1 MPPLRDLPIKRKI
14 TAIFLGVCGAALACF
29 AVILFAFQWS
39 EIRSEVVGS
48 VNVAAKL
55 VADHAARSVSE
66 GDLTEVNELLASL
79 ATAPEIKAAVVV
91 DLEGRTLASFGKGAE
106 MLQLTHLD
114 GQIVSAGKL
123 YLTEPIQS
131 QGRRVAT
138 LHLKADYHDP
148 AMVLLRSFCAALCA
162 AFVFSA
168 GFTLLMLRPSRRLLV
183 EPIQQLAATAAKIGQ
198 SRDFRL
204 RAPKHSNDELGLLA
218 DTFNQMLGQV
228 EAREAALKEAEH
240 RYRRLFHRSPVPML
254 VVGVAD
260 QRILAVNEAAEELYG
275 YPEAEFLCLDT
286 HQLRLA
292 GCACELALAA
302 APAGSTEPVECQHL
316 RKDGSVL
323 FVELTTQAH
332 VFAEE
337 PAQLVQVIDMT
348 ERRRAAT
355 ALLASEE
362 RFRAVVEN
370 LTEGLLLHDAS
381 GRILYA
387 NPSMAELVGCTS
399 AELDAISAGQLLNP
413 PQGAA
418 LAFERQQYETELKR
432 RDGSAVSVAIKTSPL
447 TKANGDTIAT
457 VAVVTDLSARK
468 AAAAEIAQSQAR
480 LIEVSR
486 LAGMAEVATGVL
498 HNVGNVL
505 NSVNV
510 SATVVGDRLRQSRIS
525 GLQRAVRLL
534 EQHAGNLGKFFTEDP
549 KGKLLPDYLGKL
561 YWQLDNERNELVGE
575 LAGLTKNLGHIKE
588 IVAMQQTYA
597 KVDGLTEAVS
607 PAVLLEDALRL
618 NEESLVR
625 NSVTVDRDYDAT
637 APTVTVDKHKVLE
650 ILVNLIT
657 NARHAVCDAA
667 RPDRKIRVRVAQTCN
682 RRVSVEVQD
691 NGVGIPQENLVRIFQ
706 HGFTTKKN
714 GHGFGLHSGALAAR
728 QMGGS
733 LTVNSE
739 GPGQGATFKL
749 ELPIGETKP
758 APN

>member
-275 YPEAEFLCLDT
+275 YPEAEFLRLDT

>member
-55 VADHAARSVSE
+55 VADHAAHSVSE

>member
-1 MPPLRDLPIKRKI
+1 
-14 TAIFLGVCGAALACF
+14 
-29 AVILFAFQWS
+29 
-39 EIRSEVVGS
+39 
-48 VNVAAKL
+48 
-55 VADHAARSVSE
+55 
-66 GDLTEVNELLASL
+66 
-79 ATAPEIKAAVVV
+79 
-91 DLEGRTLASFGKGAE
+91 
-106 MLQLTHLD
+106 
-114 GQIVSAGKL
+114 
-123 YLTEPIQS
+123 
-131 QGRRVAT
+131 
-138 LHLKADYHDP
+138 
-148 AMVLLRSFCAALCA
+148 
-162 AFVFSA
+162 
-168 GFTLLMLRPSRRLLV
+168 
-183 EPIQQLAATAAKIGQ
+183 
-198 SRDFRL
+198 
-204 RAPKHSNDELGLLA
+204 
-218 DTFNQMLGQV
+218 
-228 EAREAALKEAEH
+228 
-240 RYRRLFHRSPVPML
+240 
-254 VVGVAD
+254 
-260 QRILAVNEAAEELYG
+260 
-275 YPEAEFLCLDT
+275 
-286 HQLRLA
+286 
-292 GCACELALAA
+292 
-302 APAGSTEPVECQHL
+302 VECQHL

>member
-55 VADHAARSVSE
+55 VADHAAHSVSE

-91 DLEGRTLASFGKGAE
+91 DTEGKTLASFGKGAE
-106 MLQLTHLD
+106 LLQLTHLE
-114 GQIVSAGKL
+114 GRIVSAGKL

-148 AMVLLRSFCAALCA
+148 AMVLLRSFCVALCA

-228 EAREAALKEAEH
+228 EAREAALQEAEH

-254 VVGVAD
+254 VVCVAN

-275 YPEAEFLCLDT
+275 YPEAEFLRLDT

-332 VFAEE
+332 DFAEE

-355 ALLASEE
+355 ALRASEE

-387 NPSMAELVGCTS
+387 NPSMAELVGCSS
-399 AELDAISAGQLLNP
+399 AELDALSARQLLNP

-418 LAFERQQYETELKR
+418 LAFERQQYETELRR

-534 EQHAGNLGKFFTEDP
+534 EQHAGNLGTFFTEDP

-561 YWQLDNERNELVGE
+561 YWQLENERNELVGE

-657 NARHAVCDAA
+657 NARHAVCDVA

-691 NGVGIPQENLVRIFQ
+691 NGVGIPQDNLVRIFQ

-749 ELPIGETKP
+749 ELPVGETKP

>member
-55 VADHAARSVSE
+55 VADHAAHSVSE

-275 YPEAEFLCLDT
+275 YPEAEFLRLDT

>member
-66 GDLTEVNELLASL
+66 GKLTEVNELLASL

-91 DLEGRTLASFGKGAE
+91 DVEGKTLASFGKGAE
-106 MLQLTHLD
+106 MPQLTNLE
-114 GQIVSAGKL
+114 GPMVSAGEL
-123 YLTEPIQS
+123 YLTEPIQW
-131 QGRRVAT
+131 QGRRLAS

-148 AMVLLRSFCAALCA
+148 AMVLLRNFGVALCA
-162 AFVFSA
+162 AFGFSA

-183 EPIQQLAATAAKIGQ
+183 EPIQQLAATAAKIAQ

-228 EAREAALKEAEH
+228 EAREAALQEAEH

-254 VVGVAD
+254 VVGVAN

-275 YPEAEFLCLDT
+275 YPEAEFLRLDT

-302 APAGSTEPVECQHL
+302 APASSTEPVECQHL

-323 FVELTTQAH
+323 FVELSTQAH

-355 ALLASEE
+355 ALRASEE

-381 GRILYA
+381 GRILYT

-399 AELDAISAGQLLNP
+399 AELDALSAGQLLNP

-418 LAFERQQYETELKR
+418 LAFERQQYETELRR

-447 TKANGDTIAT
+447 TKSNGDTIAT

-534 EQHAGNLGKFFTEDP
+534 EQHAGNLGNFFTEDP

-749 ELPIGETKP
+749 ELPVGETKP

>member
-1 MPPLRDLPIKRKI
+1 
-14 TAIFLGVCGAALACF
+14 
-29 AVILFAFQWS
+29 
-39 EIRSEVVGS
+39 
-48 VNVAAKL
+48 
-55 VADHAARSVSE
+55 
-66 GDLTEVNELLASL
+66 LLL
-79 ATAPEIKAAVVV
+79 
-91 DLEGRTLASFGKGAE
+91 
-106 MLQLTHLD
+106 LTHLE

-148 AMVLLRSFCAALCA
+148 AMLLLRSFCVALCA

-228 EAREAALKEAEH
+228 EAREAALQEAEH

-275 YPEAEFLCLDT
+275 YPEAEFLRLDT

-348 ERRRAAT
+348 ERRRGAT

-413 PQGAA
+413 PQGAT

>member
-1 MPPLRDLPIKRKI
+1 
-14 TAIFLGVCGAALACF
+14 
-29 AVILFAFQWS
+29 
-39 EIRSEVVGS
+39 
-48 VNVAAKL
+48 
-55 VADHAARSVSE
+55 
-66 GDLTEVNELLASL
+66 
-79 ATAPEIKAAVVV
+79 
-91 DLEGRTLASFGKGAE
+91 
-106 MLQLTHLD
+106 
-114 GQIVSAGKL
+114 L

-275 YPEAEFLCLDT
+275 YPEAEFLRLDT

-399 AELDAISAGQLLNP
+399 AELDAISAGHLLNP

>member
-55 VADHAARSVSE
+55 VADHAAHSVSE

-510 SATVVGDRLRQSRIS
+510 SATVVVDRLRQSRIS

>member
-48 VNVAAKL
+48 VKVAAKL
-55 VADHAARSVSE
+55 VADHAAHSVSE
-66 GDLTEVNELLASL
+66 GDLMEVNELLASL

-91 DLEGRTLASFGKGAE
+91 DTEGKMLASFGKGAE
-106 MLQLTHLD
+106 LLQLTHLE
-114 GQIVSAGKL
+114 GQMVSAGKL

-148 AMVLLRSFCAALCA
+148 AMVLLRSFCVALCA

-228 EAREAALKEAEH
+228 EAREAALQEAEH

-254 VVGVAD
+254 VVGAAN

-275 YPEAEFLCLDT
+275 YPEAEFLRLDT

-332 VFAEE
+332 DFAEE
-337 PAQLVQVIDMT
+337 RAQLVQVIDMT

-355 ALLASEE
+355 ALRASEE

-387 NPSMAELVGCTS
+387 NPSMAELVGCAS
-399 AELDAISAGQLLNP
+399 AELDALSARQLLNP

-418 LAFERQQYETELKR
+418 LAFERQQYETEIRR

-447 TKANGDTIAT
+447 TKANGETIAT
-457 VAVVTDLSARK
+457 VAVVTDLSARN

-534 EQHAGNLGKFFTEDP
+534 EQHAGNLGTFFTEDP

-575 LAGLTKNLGHIKE
+575 LAGLTKNLDHIKE

-625 NSVTVDRDYDAT
+625 NSVTVDRDYDAS

-691 NGVGIPQENLVRIFQ
+691 NGVGIPQDNLVRIFQ

-749 ELPIGETKP
+749 ELPVGETKP

>member
-1 MPPLRDLPIKRKI
+1 M
-14 TAIFLGVCGAALACF
+14 FAAG
-29 AVILFAFQWS
+29 
-39 EIRSEVVGS
+39 E
-48 VNVAAKL
+48 
-55 VADHAARSVSE
+55 
-66 GDLTEVNELLASL
+66 
-79 ATAPEIKAAVVV
+79 
-91 DLEGRTLASFGKGAE
+91 
-106 MLQLTHLD
+106 
-114 GQIVSAGKL
+114 L
-123 YLTEPIQS
+123 YLSEPIIW
-131 QGRRVAT
+131 QGRRVAN
-138 LHLKADYHDP
+138 LNLKADYRDP
-148 AMVLLRSFCAALCA
+148 AITLLRNFAVALGA
-162 AFVFSA
+162 AFLFSA
-168 GFTLLMLRPSRRLLV
+168 GFTLLMLRPARRLLV
-183 EPIQQLAATAAKIGQ
+183 EPIQQLAETAATITH
-198 SRDFRL
+198 SRDFGL
-204 RAPKHSNDELGLLA
+204 RAPIRSKDELGVLA
-218 DTFNQMLGQV
+218 DSFNQMLGQV
-228 EAREAALKEAEH
+228 EARETALKEAEH

-254 VVGVAD
+254 VVSVAN
-260 QRILAVNEAAEELYG
+260 QRVLAVNEAAGELYG
-275 YPEAEFLCLDT
+275 YSEEEFLRLST
-286 HQLRLA
+286 NQLRQA
-292 GCACELALAA
+292 GCACEVTVAA
-302 APAGSTEPVECQHL
+302 AAAGEPVECQHL

-332 VFAEE
+332 DFAEE
-337 PAQLVQVIDMT
+337 PALLVQVIDMT

-355 ALLASEE
+355 ALRASEE

-370 LTEGLLLHDAS
+370 LSEGLLLHDAV

-387 NPSMAELVGCTS
+387 NPSMAELLGCSS
-399 AELDAISAGQLLNP
+399 AELDDLSARQLLNP
-413 PQGAA
+413 PQAGA
-418 LAFERQQYETELKR
+418 LAFERQQYETEIR
-432 RDGSAVSVAIKTSPL
+432 RKDGAAVSVAIKTSPL
-447 TKANGDTIAT
+447 TKANGETIAT
-457 VAVVTDLSARK
+457 VAVVTDLSPRK

-534 EQHAGNLGKFFTEDP
+534 EQHAGNLGAFFTEDP

-561 YWQLDNERNELVGE
+561 YWQLENERNELVGE

-597 KVDGLTEAVS
+597 KVDGLTESVS

-637 APTVTVDKHKVLE
+637 APTLTVDKHKVLE

-657 NARHAVCDAA
+657 NARHAVCDAD
-667 RPDRKIRVRVAQTCN
+667 RTDRKIRVRVSRTCN
-682 RRVSVEVQD
+682 RRISVEVQD
-691 NGVGIPQENLVRIFQ
+691 NGIGIPQENLVRIFQ

-749 ELPIGETKP
+749 ELPVGDAKP

>member
-55 VADHAARSVSE
+55 VADHAAHSVSE

-198 SRDFRL
+198 SQDFRL

-275 YPEAEFLCLDT
+275 YPEAEFLRLDT

>member
-48 VNVAAKL
+48 VKVAAKL
-55 VADHAARSVSE
+55 VADHAAHSVSE

-91 DLEGRTLASFGKGAE
+91 DTEGKMLASFGKGAE
-106 MLQLTHLD
+106 LLQLTHLD
-114 GQIVSAGKL
+114 GQMVSAGKL

-148 AMVLLRSFCAALCA
+148 AMVLLRSFCVALCA

-228 EAREAALKEAEH
+228 EAREAALQEAEH

-254 VVGVAD
+254 VVGAAN

-275 YPEAEFLCLDT
+275 YPEAEFLRLDT

-332 VFAEE
+332 DFAEE
-337 PAQLVQVIDMT
+337 RAQLVQVIDMT

-355 ALLASEE
+355 ALRASEE

-387 NPSMAELVGCTS
+387 NPSMAELVGCAS
-399 AELDAISAGQLLNP
+399 AELDALSARQLLNP

-418 LAFERQQYETELKR
+418 LAFERQQYETEIRR

-447 TKANGDTIAT
+447 TKANGETIAT
-457 VAVVTDLSARK
+457 VAVVTDLSARN

-534 EQHAGNLGKFFTEDP
+534 EQHAGNLGTFFTEDP

-575 LAGLTKNLGHIKE
+575 LAGLTKNLDHIKE

-657 NARHAVCDAA
+657 NARHAVCDVA

-691 NGVGIPQENLVRIFQ
+691 NGVGIPQDNLVRIFQ

-749 ELPIGETKP
+749 ELPVGETKP

>member
-1 MPPLRDLPIKRKI
+1 
-14 TAIFLGVCGAALACF
+14 
-29 AVILFAFQWS
+29 
-39 EIRSEVVGS
+39 
-48 VNVAAKL
+48 
-55 VADHAARSVSE
+55 
-66 GDLTEVNELLASL
+66 
-79 ATAPEIKAAVVV
+79 
-91 DLEGRTLASFGKGAE
+91 
-106 MLQLTHLD
+106 
-114 GQIVSAGKL
+114 
-123 YLTEPIQS
+123 
-131 QGRRVAT
+131 
-138 LHLKADYHDP
+138 
-148 AMVLLRSFCAALCA
+148 
-162 AFVFSA
+162 
-168 GFTLLMLRPSRRLLV
+168 LLV

>member
-1 MPPLRDLPIKRKI
+1 
-14 TAIFLGVCGAALACF
+14 
-29 AVILFAFQWS
+29 
-39 EIRSEVVGS
+39 
-48 VNVAAKL
+48 
-55 VADHAARSVSE
+55 
-66 GDLTEVNELLASL
+66 
-79 ATAPEIKAAVVV
+79 
-91 DLEGRTLASFGKGAE
+91 
-106 MLQLTHLD
+106 
-114 GQIVSAGKL
+114 
-123 YLTEPIQS
+123 
-131 QGRRVAT
+131 
-138 LHLKADYHDP
+138 
-148 AMVLLRSFCAALCA
+148 
-162 AFVFSA
+162 
-168 GFTLLMLRPSRRLLV
+168 
-183 EPIQQLAATAAKIGQ
+183 
-198 SRDFRL
+198 
-204 RAPKHSNDELGLLA
+204 
-218 DTFNQMLGQV
+218 
-228 EAREAALKEAEH
+228 
-240 RYRRLFHRSPVPML
+240 
-254 VVGVAD
+254 
-260 QRILAVNEAAEELYG
+260 
-275 YPEAEFLCLDT
+275 
-286 HQLRLA
+286 
-292 GCACELALAA
+292 
-302 APAGSTEPVECQHL
+302 
-316 RKDGSVL
+316 
-323 FVELTTQAH
+323 
-332 VFAEE
+332 
-337 PAQLVQVIDMT
+337 
-348 ERRRAAT
+348 
-355 ALLASEE
+355 
-362 RFRAVVEN
+362 
-370 LTEGLLLHDAS
+370 
-381 GRILYA
+381 
-387 NPSMAELVGCTS
+387 MAELVGCTS

>member
-1 MPPLRDLPIKRKI
+1 MLPLRDLPIKRKI

-55 VADHAARSVSE
+55 VADHAAHSVSE

-275 YPEAEFLCLDT
+275 YPEAEFLRLDT

>member
-55 VADHAARSVSE
+55 VADHAAHSVSE

-148 AMVLLRSFCAALCA
+148 AMLLLRSFCVALCA

>member
-1 MPPLRDLPIKRKI
+1 
-14 TAIFLGVCGAALACF
+14 
-29 AVILFAFQWS
+29 
-39 EIRSEVVGS
+39 
-48 VNVAAKL
+48 
-55 VADHAARSVSE
+55 
-66 GDLTEVNELLASL
+66 
-79 ATAPEIKAAVVV
+79 
-91 DLEGRTLASFGKGAE
+91 
-106 MLQLTHLD
+106 
-114 GQIVSAGKL
+114 
-123 YLTEPIQS
+123 
-131 QGRRVAT
+131 
-138 LHLKADYHDP
+138 
-148 AMVLLRSFCAALCA
+148 
-162 AFVFSA
+162 
-168 GFTLLMLRPSRRLLV
+168 
-183 EPIQQLAATAAKIGQ
+183 
-198 SRDFRL
+198 
-204 RAPKHSNDELGLLA
+204 
-218 DTFNQMLGQV
+218 
-228 EAREAALKEAEH
+228 
-240 RYRRLFHRSPVPML
+240 
-254 VVGVAD
+254 
-260 QRILAVNEAAEELYG
+260 
-275 YPEAEFLCLDT
+275 
-286 HQLRLA
+286 
-292 GCACELALAA
+292 
-302 APAGSTEPVECQHL
+302 
-316 RKDGSVL
+316 
-323 FVELTTQAH
+323 
-332 VFAEE
+332 
-337 PAQLVQVIDMT
+337 
-348 ERRRAAT
+348 
-355 ALLASEE
+355 
-362 RFRAVVEN
+362 
-370 LTEGLLLHDAS
+370 
-381 GRILYA
+381 
-387 NPSMAELVGCTS
+387 
-399 AELDAISAGQLLNP
+399 
-413 PQGAA
+413 
-418 LAFERQQYETELKR
+418 
-432 RDGSAVSVAIKTSPL
+432 
-447 TKANGDTIAT
+447 
-457 VAVVTDLSARK
+457 
-468 AAAAEIAQSQAR
+468 
-480 LIEVSR
+480 
-486 LAGMAEVATGVL
+486 
-498 HNVGNVL
+498 VL

>member
-29 AVILFAFQWS
+29 QWS

-55 VADHAARSVSE
+55 VADHAAHSVSE

-275 YPEAEFLCLDT
+275 YPEAEFLRLDT

>member
-55 VADHAARSVSE
+55 VADHAAHSVSE

-275 YPEAEFLCLDT
+275 YPEAEFLRLDT

-667 RPDRKIRVRVAQTCN
+667 RTDRKIRVRVAQTCN

>member
-1 MPPLRDLPIKRKI
+1 
-14 TAIFLGVCGAALACF
+14 
-29 AVILFAFQWS
+29 
-39 EIRSEVVGS
+39 
-48 VNVAAKL
+48 
-55 VADHAARSVSE
+55 
-66 GDLTEVNELLASL
+66 
-79 ATAPEIKAAVVV
+79 
-91 DLEGRTLASFGKGAE
+91 

-183 EPIQQLAATAAKIGQ
+183 EPIQQLAATAAKIGK

-275 YPEAEFLCLDT
+275 YPEAEFLRLDT

>member
-55 VADHAARSVSE
+55 VADHAAHSLSE

-91 DLEGRTLASFGKGAE
+91 DMEGRTLASFGKGAE

-275 YPEAEFLCLDT
+275 YPEAEFLRLDT

>member
-55 VADHAARSVSE
+55 VADHAAHSVSE

-667 RPDRKIRVRVAQTCN
+667 RTDRKIRVRVAQTCN